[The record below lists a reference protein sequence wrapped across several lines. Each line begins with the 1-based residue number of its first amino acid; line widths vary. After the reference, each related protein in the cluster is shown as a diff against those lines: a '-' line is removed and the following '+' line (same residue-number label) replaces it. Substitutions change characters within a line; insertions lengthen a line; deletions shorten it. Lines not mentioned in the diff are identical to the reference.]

1 MRVGIIINPISG
13 RHGRRTNVAVERRE
27 VAERVAKEIGIAA
40 EILITQRAGHARE
53 VAAELVR
60 RGVDRVIAWG
70 GDGTVNEVA
79 GPIISSA
86 TALGIVPSGSGDGF
100 ARGLRIPRQP
110 DAALRLALTAPPQP
124 IDVGYLGA
132 RHFLNIAG
140 AGFDAAVGEVFNR
153 RRKRGALRYVM
164 TALSLVWRYG
174 PRECTLELDQQSLTG
189 EPFLIVLANGREY
202 GNGVIIAPDASFT
215 DGRLDA
221 LIVAAGSPFQQ
232 FWRARRLVIGRR
244 RSAAGLERRQF
255 TTARLS
261 GEALQCHVD
270 GETFEFSGT
279 LDVRLVPLALNVIR
293 T

>member
-27 VAERVAKEIGIAA
+27 VADRVAKEIGIAA

-110 DAALRLALTAPPQP
+110 EAALRMALTARPQP

-140 AGFDAAVGEVFNR
+140 ASL
-153 RRKRGALRYVM
+153 GALIAAKLTQQLGSYTWGIFLTSLISLIAIPMFLLACRRIHQ
-164 TALSLVWRYG
+164 TEAALQL
-174 PRECTLELDQQSLTG
+174 
-189 EPFLIVLANGREY
+189 
-202 GNGVIIAPDASFT
+202 
-215 DGRLDA
+215 
-221 LIVAAGSPFQQ
+221 
-232 FWRARRLVIGRR
+232 
-244 RSAAGLERRQF
+244 
-255 TTARLS
+255 
-261 GEALQCHVD
+261 GEA
-270 GETFEFSGT
+270 
-279 LDVRLVPLALNVIR
+279 
-293 T
+293 